1 MTILETTDDLLRAAR
16 ENEEFREAFRRE
28 ILTEELMAV
37 PNDIKELKAI
47 ATNIAA
53 TGEALNE
60 HAATTNQQLQIMT
73 DGITSL
79 QQITEAN
86 AKGIGDLVSGITD
99 YKTITE
105 KQFARVQTSI
115 TRVEGTLR
123 EQEQAQANFRGAYA
137 QSVAG
142 KEDVEIARKFAG
154 AHGLDSVPI
163 DTTHIGRSTLRE
175 WVKIHINA
183 LLAIDLKQSNPL
195 DKFIRPDIIAAIID
209 VTDEDATPAFYIAVE
224 ASYSAEKK
232 DIDKAT
238 DNAKII
244 QTITGLKTYPVV
256 AAVRLHR
263 RVEDDDETR
272 SRLYEDVA
280 DLIEADNPDAAFW
293 YKVDSDD
300 MRPPSPR

>member
-1 MTILETTDDLLRAAR
+1 MTTVNTTDDLLRAAR
-16 ENEEFREAFRRE
+16 ENKEFREAFRRE
-28 ILTEELMAV
+28 ILTEDLMAV
-37 PNDIKELKAI
+37 PDDIKELKAI
-47 ATNIAA
+47 TTNIAA

-73 DGITSL
+73 DGI
-79 QQITEAN
+79 N
-86 AKGIGDLVSGITD
+86 ALVQGMTD
-99 YKTITE
+99 YKDATE

-123 EQEQAQANFRGAYA
+123 EQEQAQANFRGSYA
-137 QSVAG
+137 QSAAN
-142 KEDVEIARKFAG
+142 KEDLEIAAQFAD
-154 AHGLDSVPI
+154 AHGLNAEWI
-163 DTTHIGRSTLRE
+163 ETEHIRRSTLRQ
-175 WVKIHINA
+175 WTVNHRAA
-183 LLAIDLKQSNPL
+183 LLSLDLKQANPL
-195 DKFIRPDIIAAIID
+195 IKFRRPDIIAAITD
-209 VTDEDATPAFYIAVE
+209 VTGESARPAFYIAVE

-244 QTITGLKTYPVV
+244 QAITGLKTYPVV

-272 SRLYEDVA
+272 SRLYEDVN
-280 DLIEADNPDAAFW
+280 DFIETDNPDAAFW
-293 YKVDSDD
+293 HKVDSDD